1 LIKIS
6 KKRRAKYRFKPFLIK
21 NINFSILLSY
31 KKKLL
36 PLIVKKQNKK
46 RMRFRNTFLIPITA
60 KGNKSRMG
68 KGKGAISL
76 YMSHLHLNSILFNLY
91 RVSKY
96 RLIKVFKKLRMK
108 LGGLKPQFIK
118 K

>member
-1 LIKIS
+1 
-6 KKRRAKYRFKPFLIK
+6 
-21 NINFSILLSY
+21 
-31 KKKLL
+31 
-36 PLIVKKQNKK
+36 
-46 RMRFRNTFLIPITA
+46 MRFRNTFLIPITA

-91 RVSKY
+91 RVSNY